1 MPVSKVSYV
10 DIKVSNRAGTAAQVL
25 GAMAEAGV
33 NLLAFT
39 GFPDKGGRSQLDLVT
54 KEVGRARAVAR
65 KNGWKASATKKGFL
79 IQGQDEVGAVHRH
92 LRKLA
97 SQRVNITAVDAVVAG
112 KRRFGAI
119 LWVKSK
125 DYARAARAL
134 GAR

>member
-25 GAMAEAGV
+25 GAMADAGV

-54 KEVGRARAVAR
+54 SELGRARAVA
-65 KNGWKASATKKGFL
+65 KKKGWKTSATKKGFL
-79 IQGQDEVGAVHRH
+79 IQGKDEVGAVHRH

-97 SQRVNITAVDAVVAG
+97 RHRINITAVDAVVAG